1 MAVRADFSVSP
12 VIRHVVARSQGRHR
26 LFPDVRARTA
36 AARHL
41 AELCLRHRLRCI
53 VWCITDRCLHVV
65 AQGGAASLA
74 LATDEL
80 IGVQPQHGYALATHV
95 KLDLYLLEVARH
107 ALQAPVRGGLCRRAI
122 DWPLSSAQDSCGLR
136 SPPEWL
142 DPTPL
147 HDLLGRR
154 DERGYERVRRFI
166 GCC

>member
-26 LFPDVRARTA
+26 LFPDGRARTA
-36 AARHL
+36 EARRL

-53 VWCITDRCLHVV
+53 VWCITDRCLHLV
-65 AQGGAASLA
+65 AEGGAASLA

-80 IGVQPQHGYALATHV
+80 VGMRPQHGYALSTCV
-95 KLDLYLLEVARH
+95 KLDVYLLEVARH

-136 SPPEWL
+136 SPPAWL

-147 HDLLGRR
+147 HDLLGQHDDRGHERFRR
-154 DERGYERVRRFI
+154 YIDGR
-166 GCC
+166 